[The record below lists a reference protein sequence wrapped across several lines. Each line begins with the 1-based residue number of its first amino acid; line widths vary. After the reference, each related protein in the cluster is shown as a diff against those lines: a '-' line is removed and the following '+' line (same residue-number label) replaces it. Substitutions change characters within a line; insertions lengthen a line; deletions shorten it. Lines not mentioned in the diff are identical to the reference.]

1 MTPEDAAKIYLMQT
15 APVLPKGRNTTL
27 EEFIPP
33 KPQYD
38 LLVKVIKAQQN
49 QAVAE
54 ALAWRP
60 IETAP
65 RGEYFIARL
74 FDRHTK
80 LGSTTITYWPR
91 DSKYPKIPAH
101 CRDPWWDD
109 LEVTHWIP
117 IPPCPKDP
125 SVNKKKGN

>member
-1 MTPEDAAKIYLMQT
+1 MTKKMTPEDAAKAFLFAT
-15 APVLPKGRNTTL
+15 APVLPYGRNTQL
-27 EEFIPP
+27 AQFIPP
-33 KPQYD
+33 AGDFKR
-38 LLVKVIKAQQN
+38 LVEIIHTQRA

-54 ALAWRP
+54 ALEWRP

-74 FDRHTK
+74 FDLHTK
-80 LGSTTITYWPR
+80 CGSTTITYWPR

-117 IPPCPKDP
+117 IPPCPSD
-125 SVNKKKGN
+125 GG